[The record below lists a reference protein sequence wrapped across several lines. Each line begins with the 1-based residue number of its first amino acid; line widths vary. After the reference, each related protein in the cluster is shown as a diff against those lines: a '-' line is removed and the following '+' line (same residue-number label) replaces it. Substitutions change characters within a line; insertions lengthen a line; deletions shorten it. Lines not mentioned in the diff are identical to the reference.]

1 MPIRHTHMMNIK
13 HVRTF
18 VAIVEHGTVSGAAAH
33 LRITQPALTRQI
45 QSLQDAIGLKLFDH
59 VNRRLVLTSNG
70 EEFLR
75 LCRALVAQADAVLAC
90 AQSLGRGKTGVLRI
104 GAAPQT
110 IARFFPSFLQRYERH
125 HPNVRV
131 NLVEASGARQIEMV
145 TKGELHFAIT
155 IVFSRQERLASHP
168 LPPIPLLVLSH
179 RRYALNTRGPVDLR
193 RLDGLPL
200 LLGEPKLAARAI
212 FEAACRLARITPNV
226 RFEGSAPHTLA
237 ALAEAG
243 HGIAIVPGTLS
254 FKSQRVHT
262 SRLQFRG
269 ELVVLPLAIQWDDR
283 RPLPRYA
290 QDFPALFSAHVRSM
304 LRGRNAGELR

>member
-1 MPIRHTHMMNIK
+1 MNLR

-18 VAIVEHGTVSGAAAH
+18 VAVAEHGTVSSAAAR
-33 LRITQPALTRQI
+33 LRITQPALSRQL
-45 QSLQDAIGLKLFDH
+45 QSLQDEVGLKLFDH
-59 VNRRLVLTSNG
+59 VSRRLMLTSSG

-75 LCRALVAQADAVLAC
+75 HCRSLVAQADAVLAS
-90 AQSLGRGKTGVLRI
+90 AQALGGGKSGVLRI

-110 IARFFPSFLQRYERH
+110 IARFFPPFLQLYERQY
-125 HPNVRV
+125 PNVRV

-145 TKGELHFAIT
+145 RSGELHFAVTIT
-155 IVFSRQERLASHP
+155 FSRQERLASHP
-168 LPPIPLLVLSH
+168 LPQIPLLVLSH
-179 RRYALNTRGPVDLR
+179 RRYGLGSRGLVDLR

-200 LLGEPKLAARAI
+200 LLGEREFAARAT

-243 HGIAIVPGTLS
+243 HGVAIVPGTLS
-254 FKSQRVHT
+254 FKSKRVHT
-262 SRLQFRG
+262 LRLQFRG
-269 ELVVLPLAIQWDDR
+269 EPVVLPLAVQWDDR

-290 QDFPALFSAHVRSM
+290 QDFPALFSAHVRRV
-304 LRGRNAGELR
+304 LHGRNAGNLR